1 MHTQNKRGEDVPL
14 IPIPF
19 YGLKKMCCC
28 GKKFWKEK
36 NYEAH
41 YSLEHIIRGNKPL

>member
-1 MHTQNKRGEDVPL
+1 MPTSQNKRGEWVPL

-19 YGLKKMCCC
+19 YGVKKMCQC
-28 GKKFWKEK
+28 GEKFWFKE

-41 YSLEHIIRGNKPL
+41 YALKHIIRGID